1 MELDAS
7 SSRKSIVH
15 GLKRRFFKDVAKEI
29 FGRYMMNLVCRFFVN
44 RCTRNM

>member
-7 SSRKSIVH
+7 SPRKSIVH
-15 GLKRRFFKDVAKEI
+15 GLKRTFFKDIAKEI
-29 FGRYMMNLVCRFFVN
+29 FGTYTRNLVCRFFVN